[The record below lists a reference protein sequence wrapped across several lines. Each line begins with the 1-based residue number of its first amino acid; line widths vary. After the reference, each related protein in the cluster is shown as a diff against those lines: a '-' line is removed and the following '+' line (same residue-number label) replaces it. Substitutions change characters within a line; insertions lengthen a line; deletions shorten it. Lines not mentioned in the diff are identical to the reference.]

1 MAIDTG
7 DRPYMCVLCRDT
19 FSRSDILKRH
29 FIKCSVRR
37 GNPTGATHLS
47 HPQAHVK
54 KNPTGQKAMTDG
66 DVGHLNGMGNM
77 PGEPMVHP
85 FGLVQ
90 TSEGLSNIA
99 NDQAQLSRSSSIQ
112 RLDDANR
119 DRRSMNGSVLGGS
132 TRGGSFD
139 QPYNGND
146 VSNLNPQINGYN
158 VAQTQNGMPMF
169 GGSGSDWTQMF
180 QAGAHPTFV
189 NSFSPPNHG
198 QARTA
203 KNNETNAHA
212 ARAVG
217 ISAGNPTDSIDSP
230 TWGVSPAHPHSYTQL
245 SDKIIPFLQPA
256 GAPASTCDLVA
267 LVFRP
272 PYIRQLLDNYIHF
285 HTHFSMLH
293 LPTFNVMEAWV
304 GLSAG
309 MCCVG
314 ACYSNILSAAD
325 IRAIM
330 ESFGRALEV
339 SSHLFSCLTQDPRS
353 SYQIPPFGS
362 GKTDVDELQAIMLR
376 HVLNTWNGTPAQ
388 REKARIIF
396 PLIASFVRRSGLL
409 QLPSARSLCSP
420 THHPDFSPHTFNTST
435 FDWASWIEQERRI
448 RLLYFVFLSDTA
460 SGLYFNCG
468 PEFDAFEIALP
479 LPADDAA
486 WDARDSSGCT
496 EALGLHGPELARRRN
511 RDGTRHCSQPGLH
524 MVLNSLFNSH
534 HQIRPSSTNLYGKFI
549 MVHAILAILRRAL
562 VDGSAALLDRSN
574 SPLLQ
579 ADANL
584 LGRETVM
591 RFATVLEKF
600 KSLWDNDMAIQFPPN
615 TPVLSGRYGFSR
627 DGIHFYWLARHMLK
641 NTRTVDLQLP
651 ADQRFAHIMHVLKSV
666 KTWVMSDGHSR
677 GEEMGSVGDIDGAYG
692 TTGPNLDMIQLFRPL
707 SPPRSVKA

>member
-1 MAIDTG
+1 MALDTG

-169 GGSGSDWTQMF
+169 GGANSDWTQMF
-180 QAGAHPTFV
+180 QAGAHPTYV

-198 QARTA
+198 QARTV
-203 KNNETNAHA
+203 KNNETNGHA

-217 ISAGNPTDSIDSP
+217 ISAGNSTDSIDFP

-245 SDKIIPFLQPA
+245 SDKIIRFLQPA

-362 GKTDVDELQAIMLR
+362 GTTDVDELQAIMLS

-388 REKARIIF
+388 REKARILF

-409 QLPSARSLCSP
+409 QLPSAQSLCSP
-420 THHPDFSPHTFNTST
+420 THHPDFSLQTFNTST
-435 FDWASWIEQERRI
+435 FDWASWVEQERRI

-524 MVLNSLFNSH
+524 MVLNALFNSH
-534 HQIRPSSTNLYGKFI
+534 HQIRPSSTNLYAKFI
-549 MVHAILAILRRAL
+549 MVHAI
-562 VDGSAALLDRSN
+562 
-574 SPLLQ
+574 
-579 ADANL
+579 
-584 LGRETVM
+584 
-591 RFATVLEKF
+591 
-600 KSLWDNDMAIQFPPN
+600 
-615 TPVLSGRYGFSR
+615 
-627 DGIHFYWLARHMLK
+627 
-641 NTRTVDLQLP
+641 
-651 ADQRFAHIMHVLKSV
+651 SV
-666 KTWVMSDGHSR
+666 KTWVMSDGYSR
-677 GEEMGSVGDIDGAYG
+677 GEQMGSVGDIDEAYG
-692 TTGPNLDMIQLFRPL
+692 NTGPNLDMTQLFRPL
-707 SPPRSVKA
+707 SPPRPVKA

>member
-54 KNPTGQKAMTDG
+54 KNPTGQKTMADG
-66 DVGHLNGMGNM
+66 DVGHLNGMGHM

-180 QAGAHPTFV
+180 QAGAHPTYV

-203 KNNETNAHA
+203 KNNETSGRA

-217 ISAGNPTDSIDSP
+217 ISAGNPTDSIDSS

-245 SDKIIPFLQPA
+245 SDKIIRFLQPA

-293 LPTFNVMEAWV
+293 IPTFNVMEAWV

-325 IRAIM
+325 IRDIM

-353 SYQIPPFGS
+353 SYQIPSFGS
-362 GKTDVDELQAIMLR
+362 GKPDVDELQAIMLS

-388 REKARIIF
+388 RQKARIIF

-409 QLPSARSLCSP
+409 QLPTQTFCSP
-420 THHPDFSPHTFNTST
+420 THHPDFSPQTFNTST
-435 FDWASWIEQERRI
+435 FDWASWVEQERRI
-448 RLLYFVFLSDTA
+448 RLLYFVFLSDAA

-468 PEFDAFEIALP
+468 SEFDAFEIALP
-479 LPADDAA
+479 LPADDVA

-496 EALGLHGPELARRRN
+496 EALGLHGPELARHRN
-511 RDGTRHCSQPGLH
+511 PDGTRHCSQPGLH
-524 MVLNSLFNSH
+524 TVLNALFSSYH
-534 HQIRPSSTNLYGKFI
+534 EIRPSSTNLYGKFI
-549 MVHAILAILRRAL
+549 MIHAILAILRRAQ
-562 VDGSAALLDRSN
+562 VDGSAALLGRS
-574 SPLLQ
+574 STPLLQ

-584 LGRETVM
+584 LDRETVM

-600 KSLWDNDMAIQFPPN
+600 KSVWDNDMAIQFPPN
-615 TPVLSGRYGFSR
+615 IPAPSGRYGFSR

-651 ADQRFAHIMHVLKSV
+651 ADQRFARTMHVLKSV
-666 KTWVMSDGHSR
+666 KTWVMSDGYSR
-677 GEEMGSVGDIDGAYG
+677 GEEMGSVGEIDEAYG
-692 TTGPNLDMIQLFRPL
+692 TTGRNLDMTQLFRPL
-707 SPPRSVKA
+707 SPPRPVKA